1 MCACACMD
9 VYIKKCVC
17 ILFFLYIY
25 VYIYGLKLEDYSI
38 FPKTRIHMFSFKKIT
53 ANDSHPRCVQSMC
66 VGGVCAC
73 TGFHC

>member
-1 MCACACMD
+1 MD

-66 VGGVCAC
+66 GGGVCAC